1 MNLRV
6 DALLAVVAMLTA
18 LRPLLRGALGSD
30 GGLSWRRALVLAGGG
45 LASLMAVVGL
55 AALEHHFLGRAFW
68 LPTWLGGSLAW
79 FGGMLGTSTL
89 LSPRGPKGLDESG
102 ALRVATQSLSMTFYI
117 VEPLVSLGFLGA
129 TRLLRACLPW
139 TIVRRR
145 WLGIA
150 EGLVLLALCL
160 LPRDETLGGLRR
172 EVARDTPAADPTT
185 TSER

>member
-1 MNLRV
+1 MSERL

-30 GGLSWRRALVLAGGG
+30 GGLSWRRALALAGGG
-45 LASLMAVVGL
+45 LAALMAVVGL
-55 AALEHHFLGRAFW
+55 GALEHHFLGRPFF
-68 LPTWLGGSLAW
+68 LPTWLGGTLAW

-89 LSPRGPKGLDESG
+89 LTPRGPQGLDESG
-102 ALRVATQSLSMTFYI
+102 ALRVATQSLAMTFYI
-117 VEPLVSLGFLGA
+117 AEPLVSLGFLGG

-150 EGLVLLALCL
+150 EGLVLLALIL
-160 LPRDETLGGLRR
+160 VPRDEALGGLRR
-172 EVARDTPAADPTT
+172 PADPGAPASDTVTT
-185 TSER
+185 DDG